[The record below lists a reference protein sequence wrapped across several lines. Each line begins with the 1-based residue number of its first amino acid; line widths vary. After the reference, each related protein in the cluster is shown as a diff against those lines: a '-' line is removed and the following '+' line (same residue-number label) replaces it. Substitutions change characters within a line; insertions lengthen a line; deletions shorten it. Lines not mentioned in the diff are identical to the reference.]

1 MLITT
6 EYNRSSAFVNNYGS
20 LTAYECGYKVELMK
34 YGERLQ
40 MARKHA
46 DLTQNQLAQ
55 RINHVCTQENISK
68 LERGNASGSE
78 FTAQFANACGV
89 RAMWLAAEDGEMLSG
104 VYTTS
109 DPMLGEI
116 LKALEPRAEYFK
128 ETALKTVLSTIE
140 LVDHVHASPSVQA
153 AEPER
158 PAPSDRVK
166 VNFAERRHAIAN
178 KHRPIPFADRRKKDA
193 S

>member
-6 EYNRSSAFVNNYGS
+6 EYNRSSAFVNNLGS
-20 LTAYECGYKVELMK
+20 LTAYECGYKVGRMK

-46 DLTQNQLAQ
+46 DLTQKQLAQ

-89 RAMWLAAEDGEMLSG
+89 RAMWLAAEDGEMLSD

-140 LVDHVHASPSVQA
+140 LVDHVQAAPSVHA
-153 AEPER
+153 AEQEQ
-158 PAPSDRVK
+158 PATSELGK
-166 VNFAERRHAIAN
+166 VNVAERRHAMAN
-178 KHRPIPFADRRKKDA
+178 KHRPLPFADRRKKDA